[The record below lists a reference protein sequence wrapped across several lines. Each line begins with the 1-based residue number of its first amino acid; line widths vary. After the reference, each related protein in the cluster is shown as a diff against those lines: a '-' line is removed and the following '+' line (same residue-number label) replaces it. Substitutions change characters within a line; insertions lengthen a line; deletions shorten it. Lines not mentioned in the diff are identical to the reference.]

1 LINYSQLHN
10 ELELLRSEKPVVIA
24 IDGVAG
30 SGKTTL
36 AGRLK
41 CDISSCQ
48 VVHMDDLYNGWS
60 DPLSKELTQR
70 VIAQILAPVKNHQ
83 LVKYE
88 KYNWY
93 IDSFDLVSSI
103 PECDFLI
110 LEGVGSGQ
118 LEFRK
123 FLSKLIWVELDP
135 KAGYERVIARDGEGV
150 KSQMLNFLISQS
162 NHFASE
168 LTQISADYTI
178 SGVP

>member
-1 LINYSQLHN
+1 
-10 ELELLRSEKPVVIA
+10 
-24 IDGVAG
+24 
-30 SGKTTL
+30 
-36 AGRLK
+36 
-41 CDISSCQ
+41 
-48 VVHMDDLYNGWS
+48 
-60 DPLSKELTQR
+60 
-70 VIAQILAPVKNHQ
+70 
-83 LVKYE
+83 
-88 KYNWY
+88 
-93 IDSFDLVSSI
+93 LVSSI

-135 KAGYERVIARDGEGV
+135 KAGFDRVIARDGEGV